1 MTHLPDL
8 ALNPETKL
16 FPAGDPFSYNPF
28 SGCGFMA
35 QQDGPTRTLNA
46 WFLRVQGWLN
56 NSEVTCI
63 NLEEI
68 RKPKIS

>member
-16 FPAGDPFSYNPF
+16 FQQGTPLVTTHLAAVASWLSKMVRLHTQRLVP
-28 SGCGFMA
+28 SGPGLV
-35 QQDGPTRTLNA
+35 DD
-46 WFLRVQGWLN
+46 
-56 NSEVTCI
+56 SEVTCI